1 MARKIVANTGNISST
16 VTSDYAPWHPG
27 RCAEL
32 QVDGKPVA
40 HAGELHPRV
49 IAALGLPERSCAFVV
64 VLSALPFQKPTR
76 VTPVWTMPAAV
87 QDIAI
92 VVSQEIPAESVAA
105 ALRTGAGELLESIS
119 LFDRYEAIG
128 DGKVSLAFTLVFR
141 APDRTL
147 TAEEV
152 STYRLAAAQEAK
164 VQFGATLRD

>member
-1 MARKIVANTGNISST
+1 
-16 VTSDYAPWHPG
+16 
-27 RCAEL
+27 
-32 QVDGKPVA
+32 
-40 HAGELHPRV
+40 
-49 IAALGLPERSCAFVV
+49 
-64 VLSALPFQKPTR
+64 
-76 VTPVWTMPAAV
+76 MPAAV